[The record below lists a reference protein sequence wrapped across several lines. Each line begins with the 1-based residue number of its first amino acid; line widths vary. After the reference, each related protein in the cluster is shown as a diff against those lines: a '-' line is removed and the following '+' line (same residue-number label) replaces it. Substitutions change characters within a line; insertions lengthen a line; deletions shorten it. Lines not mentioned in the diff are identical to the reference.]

1 MSCNRILKAVT
12 NRMPPKCFNCCCWMV
27 GSEWKLN
34 AGYCW
39 LLERT
44 TSADDKPEDCPLVK
58 GICVK
63 CFGTGTIL
71 PSVDASPISC
81 PECGGHKVNNRISI
95 HVENKE

>member
-1 MSCNRILKAVT
+1 MSCNRIDKAIT
-12 NRMPPKCFNCCCWMV
+12 NRMPPKCFNCCVWDMYD
-27 GSEWKLN
+27 ELKT
-34 AGYCW
+34 GYCW

-58 GICVK
+58 GICAR

-81 PECGGHKVNNRISI
+81 PECDGHKVKNRITI
-95 HVENKE
+95 HVESEDK